1 MINRKLL
8 AALALSMAALGPVA
22 CSEPAPEAPA
32 APEGPEG
39 VTVTNG
45 RLMLPAVKG
54 NPGAVY
60 FDIQNTS
67 QRNAMIRAVSVQ
79 GAGSAVMHQMG
90 TWNKQPSM
98 DEIMQQGINAGE
110 TVKFEPGGLH
120 VMANDL
126 ADTVTA
132 GGTAEVTLTFVG
144 GDKLTFPAEVRAA
157 GDER

>member
-1 MINRKLL
+1 MTKALWS
-8 AALALSMAALGPVA
+8 ALALSLAALGPVA

-39 VTVTNG
+39 IYVTNA

-54 NPGAVY
+54 NPAAVY
-60 FDIQNTS
+60 FDLANSSAKTV
-67 QRNAMIRAVSVQ
+67 MIRAVAVQ
-79 GAGSAVMHQMG
+79 GSETAMLHQMG
-90 TWNKQPSM
+90 TWNRQPSM
-98 DEIMQQGINAGE
+98 DELAQLPVKTGE
-110 TVKFEPGGLH
+110 TVKLEPGGLH
-120 VMANDL
+120 VMTGAL

-144 GDKLTFPAEVRAA
+144 GDKLSFPAEVRAA

>member
-8 AALALSMAALGPVA
+8 AALALSMAALGPAA